1 MKIGI
6 VVYSYTGNTF
16 LVSQILASKLEENHF
31 DVTIERL
38 ETYQNEEMDPQKVTL
53 NNHLLLSKYDVL
65 VFASPIRGFSLAA
78 PFKKF
83 LMDDF
88 QENGKKVYGF
98 VTQFLPFNW
107 CGPNQAKKMMQ
118 AALDQHKCE
127 FTFMGSIKW
136 KKRNRQEQID
146 DLVKNVIQKL
156 KIAL

>member
-83 LMDDF
+83 LTNDF
-88 QENGKKVYGF
+88 QETDKKVFGF
-98 VTQFLPFNW
+98 VTQFLSFNW
-107 CGPNQAKKMMQ
+107 CGPNQAKMTLQ
-118 AALDQHKCE
+118 VVLNHKNCD
-127 FTFMGSIKW
+127 FTVLGSIKW
-136 KKRNRQEQID
+136 KI
-146 DLVKNVIQKL
+146 
-156 KIAL
+156 